1 MVAALLGAHGE
12 GLDLVAFT
20 DDARDVGAAEGQNSF
35 FSSRCIAFVMRRR
48 NLLVFA
54 LAFLRAIRSARRRS
68 ISSWDI
74 SSVKFKGMSET
85 RNDMSVREFLNAT
98 ITKRCEADALAVRW
112 FNLIRE
118 LPLKIT
124 SF

>member
-54 LAFLRAIRSARRRS
+54 LAFLLNFFLGHIVSEVQRHVGNEESHECERVS
-68 ISSWDI
+68 
-74 SSVKFKGMSET
+74 KCYYHKKG
-85 RNDMSVREFLNAT
+85 
-98 ITKRCEADALAVRW
+98 CEADALAVRW